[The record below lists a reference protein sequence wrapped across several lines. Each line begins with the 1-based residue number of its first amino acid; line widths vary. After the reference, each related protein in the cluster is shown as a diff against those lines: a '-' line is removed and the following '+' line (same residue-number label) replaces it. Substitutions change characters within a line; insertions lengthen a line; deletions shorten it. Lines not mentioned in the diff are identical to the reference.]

1 MVGKKKGLFW
11 VMSLGSG
18 EVGMLEGV
26 GLKVARDKTL
36 YISLVD
42 LFDYIMR
49 KYLLKILIKTEELLC
64 PAFPG
69 LGNN

>member
-1 MVGKKKGLFW
+1 MASFMRHGCTPDITFETSENVVEESMTRYGRKKKGLFW

-36 YISLVD
+36 
-42 LFDYIMR
+42 
-49 KYLLKILIKTEELLC
+49 
-64 PAFPG
+64 
-69 LGNN
+69 